1 MDHAAKRKRALA
13 KQTQTTALQDK
24 RMQLQF
30 VGSGDAFGSG
40 GRFHTCFHVTGG
52 AGAGAANFL
61 IDCGASSLIAMKRLG
76 IDSNAIDLILLS
88 HFHADHCGGVPFF
101 MLDAQF
107 VAKRTRPLAIAGP
120 APLEAS
126 FHRLM
131 DAAYAGSSRWERK
144 FELSLVELAPQTAWR
159 FNTIEVLPALVRHSE
174 ANACYGYRIAL
185 DAKVV
190 AYSGDTEWTDSL
202 IGLARDAD
210 LFVSEACT
218 YDQPLPMHLAYR
230 QLVENLSELRPRR
243 LIITHMGD
251 DMLARRGAIAHETA
265 EDGLIVKI

>member
-1 MDHAAKRKRALA
+1 MPQNESERRRINLERMAR
-13 KQTQTTALQDK
+13 QDN

-52 AGAGAANFL
+52 GGAGAPNFL

-76 IDSNAIDLILLS
+76 IDRNAIDFILLS

-101 MLDAQF
+101 MLDALF
-107 VAKRTRPLAIAGP
+107 VARRTRPLVIAGP

-126 FHRLM
+126 LHRLM
-131 DAAYAGSSRWERK
+131 DAAYAGSARWERK

-159 FNTIEVLPALVRHSE
+159 FDSIEVLPALVRHSE
-174 ANACYGYRIAL
+174 ASICHGYRIAL
-185 DAKVV
+185 EGKVL

-202 IGLARDAD
+202 IGLAQDAD

-218 YDQPLPMHLAYR
+218 YDRPLPMHLAYR
-230 QLVENLSELRPRR
+230 QLVENLPVLRPRR
-243 LIITHMGD
+243 LVITHMGE

-265 EDGLIVKI
+265 EDGLIVEI

>member
-1 MDHAAKRKRALA
+1 MP
-13 KQTQTTALQDK
+13 QDK

-40 GRFHTCFHVTGG
+40 GRFHACFHVTDG
-52 AGAGAANFL
+52 AGASATNFL

-76 IDSNAIDLILLS
+76 IDRNAIDLILLS

-120 APLEAS
+120 APLETW
-126 FHRLM
+126 FNRVM
-131 DAAYAGSSRWERK
+131 DAAYAGSSRWDWK
-144 FELSLVELAPQTAWR
+144 FELSLVELTPQTAWR
-159 FNTIEVLPALVRHSE
+159 FDTIEVLPALVRHSE
-174 ANACYGYRIAL
+174 ANICHGYRIAL
-185 DAKVV
+185 DGKVL

-202 IGLARDAD
+202 IGLACDAD

-218 YDQPLPMHLAYR
+218 YDKPLPMHLAYR
-230 QLVENLSELRPRR
+230 QLVENLPALRPRR
-243 LIITHMGD
+243 LIVTHMGE
-251 DMLARRGAIAHETA
+251 DMLARRDAVAHETA
-265 EDGLIVKI
+265 EDGLIVEI